1 MSSWIYKDG
10 EIPSYKNESIERRY
24 LNNVR
29 KNQILKVKSSLLELK
44 IDFIELKDR
53 ELKDSK
59 INKIKSE
66 TEELFFKLIIV
77 SMDDMDKF
85 EQKEIKRKNEMK
97 L

>member
-29 KNQILKVKSSLLELK
+29 KNQILKVKSSLLKLK

-59 INKIKSE
+59 N
-66 TEELFFKLIIV
+66 
-77 SMDDMDKF
+77 
-85 EQKEIKRKNEMK
+85 
-97 L
+97 

>member
-59 INKIKSE
+59 N
-66 TEELFFKLIIV
+66 
-77 SMDDMDKF
+77 
-85 EQKEIKRKNEMK
+85 
-97 L
+97 

>member
-1 MSSWIYKDG
+1 MNRLKSLEITWICFKYNIFMSSWIYKDG

-29 KNQILKVKSSLLELK
+29 KNQILKVKSSLLKLK

-59 INKIKSE
+59 N
-66 TEELFFKLIIV
+66 
-77 SMDDMDKF
+77 
-85 EQKEIKRKNEMK
+85 
-97 L
+97 

>member
-1 MSSWIYKDG
+1 MNRLKSLEITWICFKYNIFMSLWIYKDG

-59 INKIKSE
+59 N
-66 TEELFFKLIIV
+66 
-77 SMDDMDKF
+77 
-85 EQKEIKRKNEMK
+85 
-97 L
+97 

>member
-1 MSSWIYKDG
+1 MSSWIYEDG

-59 INKIKSE
+59 N
-66 TEELFFKLIIV
+66 
-77 SMDDMDKF
+77 
-85 EQKEIKRKNEMK
+85 
-97 L
+97 

>member
-1 MSSWIYKDG
+1 MSLWIYKDG

-59 INKIKSE
+59 N
-66 TEELFFKLIIV
+66 
-77 SMDDMDKF
+77 
-85 EQKEIKRKNEMK
+85 
-97 L
+97 

>member
-1 MSSWIYKDG
+1 M
-10 EIPSYKNESIERRY
+10 
-24 LNNVR
+24 R